1 MKKFLLVAL
10 TFHAIFFSAQ
20 KKDNCEDIINKW
32 NTIGAFSQ
40 PSIESVKKCI
50 SKDERKIKIEVINK
64 GDYKDLYQILYL
76 EFKKVNNNDF
86 SPILKYSEH
95 TPNIVVD
102 ETYDKINWR
111 GEGGTINEHTIFVF
125 QGYSGVESDP
135 NIPLKEIEIYETT
148 APVLS
153 GILRIMGTYRKD
165 FNHNKPTNL
174 TKIINIYSDGKLL
187 ISKEYEFSEL
197 ERTGGIT
204 IEFNSK

>member
-1 MKKFLLVAL
+1 MKKILLVAL

-20 KKDNCEDIINKW
+20 KKDNCTDIMKRWDGWDIYKKP
-32 NTIGAFSQ
+32 TT
-40 PSIESVKKCI
+40 ESVKKCI

-86 SPILKYSEH
+86 SPILKESEN
-95 TPNIVVD
+95 TPNIVI
-102 ETYDKINWR
+102 DKLGENEWR
-111 GEGGTINEHTIFVF
+111 DGYGGMLNKNSLTVSQSYTGSEN
-125 QGYSGVESDP
+125 DP

-148 APVLS
+148 TPVLY

-165 FNHNKPTNL
+165 FNHSIPTNL
-174 TKIINIYSDGKLL
+174 TKTINIYSDGKLL
-187 ISKEYEFSEL
+187 ISKEYTFSEL

>member
-20 KKDNCEDIINKW
+20 KKDNCTDIMKRWDGWDIYKKP
-32 NTIGAFSQ
+32 TT
-40 PSIESVKKCI
+40 ESVKKCI

-64 GDYKDLYQILYL
+64 GGYKDLYQILYL

-111 GEGGTINEHTIFVF
+111 GEGGAINEHTIFVF

-148 APVLS
+148 VPVLS

-165 FNHNKPTNL
+165 FNHSIHTNL
-174 TKIINIYSDGKLL
+174 TKTINIYSDGKLL

-197 ERTGGIT
+197 EKTGGIT

>member
-1 MKKFLLVAL
+1 MKKILLVAL
-10 TFHAIFFSAQ
+10 AFHAIFFSAQ
-20 KKDNCEDIINKW
+20 KKDNCTDIMKRW
-32 NTIGAFSQ
+32 NSWDIYKKPTT
-40 PSIESVKKCI
+40 ESVKKCI
-50 SKDERKIKIEVINK
+50 SKDEKKIKIEVINK

-165 FNHNKPTNL
+165 FDHSIPTNL
-174 TKIINIYSDGKLL
+174 TKTINIYSDGKLL

>member
-20 KKDNCEDIINKW
+20 KKNNCEDIINKW

-50 SKDERKIKIEVINK
+50 SKDERKIKIEVINR

-111 GEGGTINEHTIFVF
+111 GEGGAINEHTIFVF
-125 QGYSGVESDP
+125 QGYSGVESNP

-204 IEFNSK
+204 IKFNSK

>member
-1 MKKFLLVAL
+1 MKKILLVAL

-20 KKDNCEDIINKW
+20 KKDNCTDIMKRWDGWDIYKKP
-32 NTIGAFSQ
+32 TT
-40 PSIESVKKCI
+40 ESVKKCI

-102 ETYDKINWR
+102 ETYDKIN
-111 GEGGTINEHTIFVF
+111 EHTIFVF
-125 QGYSGVESDP
+125 QGYSGVESNP

-197 ERTGGIT
+197 EKTGGIT

>member
-1 MKKFLLVAL
+1 MLS
-10 TFHAIFFSAQ
+10 FFSAQ
-20 KKDNCEDIINKW
+20 KKDNCKDILNRWDGWDGYKKP
-32 NTIGAFSQ
+32 T
-40 PSIESVKKCI
+40 IESVKKCI
-50 SKDERKIKIEVINK
+50 SKDERKIKIEVINR

-76 EFKKVNNNDF
+76 EFKKINNNDS

-165 FNHNKPTNL
+165 FNHNETTNL
-174 TKIINIYSDGKLL
+174 TKTINIYSDGKLL
-187 ISKEYEFSEL
+187 ISKEYKFSEL

>member
-10 TFHAIFFSAQ
+10 IFHAIFFSAQ
-20 KKDNCEDIINKW
+20 KKDNCTDIMKRWDGWDIYKKP
-32 NTIGAFSQ
+32 TTK
-40 PSIESVKKCI
+40 SVKKCI

-86 SPILKYSEH
+86 SPILKESKN
-95 TPNIVVD
+95 TPNIVI
-102 ETYDKINWR
+102 DKFGENQWR
-111 GEGGTINEHTIFVF
+111 D
-125 QGYSGVESDP
+125 GYGSMLNKNSLTVSQSYTGSENDP
-135 NIPLKEIEIYETT
+135 NIPLKEMEIYETT

-165 FNHNKPTNL
+165 FDHSIPTNL
-174 TKIINIYSDGKLL
+174 TKTINIYSDGKLL

>member
-20 KKDNCEDIINKW
+20 KKNNCEDIINKW

-50 SKDERKIKIEVINK
+50 SKDERKIKIEVINR

-111 GEGGTINEHTIFVF
+111 GEGGAINEHTIFVF

-165 FNHNKPTNL
+165 FNHSIHTNL
-174 TKIINIYSDGKLL
+174 TKTINIYSDGKLL
-187 ISKEYEFSEL
+187 ISKEYTFSEL

>member
-1 MKKFLLVAL
+1 MKKFLLVTL

-50 SKDERKIKIEVINK
+50 SKDERKIKIEVINR

-125 QGYSGVESDP
+125 QGYNGVESDP

-165 FNHNKPTNL
+165 FDHSIPTNL
-174 TKIINIYSDGKLL
+174 TKTINIYSDGKLL

>member
-50 SKDERKIKIEVINK
+50 SKDERKIKIEVINR

-197 ERTGGIT
+197 EKTGGIT

>member
-1 MKKFLLVAL
+1 MKKFLLVTL
-10 TFHAIFFSAQ
+10 TFHTIFFSAQ

-50 SKDERKIKIEVINK
+50 SKDERKIKIEVINR

-125 QGYSGVESDP
+125 QGYSGVESNP

-165 FNHNKPTNL
+165 FNHNEPTNL

>member
-50 SKDERKIKIEVINK
+50 SKDERKIKIEVINR

>member
-20 KKDNCEDIINKW
+20 KKNNCEDIINKW

-50 SKDERKIKIEVINK
+50 SKDERKIKIEVINR

-125 QGYSGVESDP
+125 QGYSGVESNP

>member
-50 SKDERKIKIEVINK
+50 SKDERKIKIEVINR

-125 QGYSGVESDP
+125 QGYSGVESNP

>member
-1 MKKFLLVAL
+1 MKKWLIGTLMLYTVSFP
-10 TFHAIFFSAQ
+10 AQ
-20 KKDNCEDIINKW
+20 KKDNCKDILNRWDGWDVYKKP
-32 NTIGAFSQ
+32 T
-40 PSIESVKKCI
+40 IESVKKCI

-111 GEGGTINEHTIFVF
+111 GEGGAINEHTIFVF

-165 FNHNKPTNL
+165 FNHSIHTNL
-174 TKIINIYSDGKLL
+174 TKTINIYSDGKLL
-187 ISKEYEFSEL
+187 ISKEYTFSEL
-197 ERTGGIT
+197 EKTGGIT

>member
-1 MKKFLLVAL
+1 MKKILLVAL
-10 TFHAIFFSAQ
+10 AFHAIFFSAQ
-20 KKDNCEDIINKW
+20 KKDNCTDIMKRWDSWDIYKKP
-32 NTIGAFSQ
+32 TT
-40 PSIESVKKCI
+40 ESVKKCI

-111 GEGGTINEHTIFVF
+111 GEGGIINEHTIFVF

-165 FNHNKPTNL
+165 FDHSIPTNL
-174 TKIINIYSDGKLL
+174 TKTINIYSDGKLL

>member
-1 MKKFLLVAL
+1 MKKILLVAL
-10 TFHAIFFSAQ
+10 AFHAIFFSAQ
-20 KKDNCEDIINKW
+20 KKDNCTDILNRWDGWDIYKKP
-32 NTIGAFSQ
+32 TS
-40 PSIESVKKCI
+40 ESVKKCI

-165 FNHNKPTNL
+165 FDHSIPTNL
-174 TKIINIYSDGKLL
+174 TKTINIYSDGKLL

>member
-1 MKKFLLVAL
+1 MKKILLVAL
-10 TFHAIFFSAQ
+10 AFHAIFFSAQ
-20 KKDNCEDIINKW
+20 KKDNCTYIIKRW
-32 NTIGAFSQ
+32 DCCYIYKKPTT
-40 PSIESVKKCI
+40 ESVKKCI

-125 QGYSGVESDP
+125 QGYSGVESEP

-165 FNHNKPTNL
+165 FDHSIPTNL
-174 TKIINIYSDGKLL
+174 TKTINIYSDGKLL
-187 ISKEYEFSEL
+187 ISKEYTFSEL

>member
-20 KKDNCEDIINKW
+20 KKDNCTDIMKRWDGWDIYKKP
-32 NTIGAFSQ
+32 TT
-40 PSIESVKKCI
+40 ESVKKCI

-86 SPILKYSEH
+86 SPILKESKN
-95 TPNIVVD
+95 TPNIMI
-102 ETYDKINWR
+102 DKLGENQWR
-111 GEGGTINEHTIFVF
+111 DGYGGMLNKNSLTVSQSYTGSEN
-125 QGYSGVESDP
+125 DP
-135 NIPLKEIEIYETT
+135 NIPLKEMEIYETT

-165 FNHNKPTNL
+165 FDHSIPTNL
-174 TKIINIYSDGKLL
+174 TKTINIYSDGKLL
-187 ISKEYEFSEL
+187 ISKEYTFSEL
-197 ERTGGIT
+197 EKTGGIT

>member
-1 MKKFLLVAL
+1 MKKWLIGTLMLYTVSFP
-10 TFHAIFFSAQ
+10 AQ
-20 KKDNCEDIINKW
+20 KKDNCKDILNRWDGWDVYKKP
-32 NTIGAFSQ
+32 T
-40 PSIESVKKCI
+40 IESVKKCI
-50 SKDERKIKIEVINK
+50 SKDERKIKIEVINR

>member
-50 SKDERKIKIEVINK
+50 SKDERKIKIEVINR

-125 QGYSGVESDP
+125 QGYSGVESNP

-187 ISKEYEFSEL
+187 ISKEYTFSEL
-197 ERTGGIT
+197 EKTGGIT

>member
-1 MKKFLLVAL
+1 MKKILLVAL
-10 TFHAIFFSAQ
+10 AFHAIFFSAQ
-20 KKDNCEDIINKW
+20 KKDNCTDIMKRWDSWDIYKKP
-32 NTIGAFSQ
+32 TT
-40 PSIESVKKCI
+40 ESVKKCI
-50 SKDERKIKIEVINK
+50 SKDEKKIKIEVINK

-111 GEGGTINEHTIFVF
+111 GEGGIINEHTIFVF

-165 FNHNKPTNL
+165 FDHSIPTNL
-174 TKIINIYSDGKLL
+174 TKTINIYSDGKLL
-187 ISKEYEFSEL
+187 ISKEYTFSEL
-197 ERTGGIT
+197 EKTGGIT

>member
-20 KKDNCEDIINKW
+20 KKNNCEDIINKW

-50 SKDERKIKIEVINK
+50 SKDERKIKIEVINR

-165 FNHNKPTNL
+165 FNHNEPTNL
-174 TKIINIYSDGKLL
+174 TKTINIYSDGKLL